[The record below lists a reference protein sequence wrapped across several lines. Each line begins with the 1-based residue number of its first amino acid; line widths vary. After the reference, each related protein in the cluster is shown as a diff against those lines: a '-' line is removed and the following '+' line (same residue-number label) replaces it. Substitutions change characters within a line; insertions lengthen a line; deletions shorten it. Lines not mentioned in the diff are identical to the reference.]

1 MNGQL
6 AQFGITDAPYNLPM
20 STISSDPNREEFSFG
35 HGEMS
40 PNEFTRFLTTVMRS
54 MKAASKEG
62 SLQAF
67 FMSYHFLLELL
78 RAGTI
83 VFGRPKAMCTWVKS
97 QPGQG
102 SLFRSQTEQ
111 VAYFRNGDAPHINN
125 VQLGKHGRN
134 RSTAW
139 HYDGMTTASS
149 ERADLLKEH
158 ATPKPVDLLQD
169 AILDVTNKGGIV
181 LDPFGGIGSTMLAAH
196 ACERRAH
203 LIEIEPRYVDV
214 TIRRMHSAHGVEAV
228 RVSDGKFFSEL
239 EAENRDK
246 AKVSS

>member
-1 MNGQL
+1 
-6 AQFGITDAPYNLPM
+6 
-20 STISSDPNREEFSFG
+20 
-35 HGEMS
+35 
-40 PNEFTRFLTTVMRS
+40 
-54 MKAASKEG
+54 
-62 SLQAF
+62 
-67 FMSYHFLLELL
+67 
-78 RAGTI
+78 
-83 VFGRPKAMCTWVKS
+83 MCTWVKS

-139 HYDGMTTASS
+139 HYAGMTTASS

-214 TIRRMHSAHGVEAV
+214 TIRRMHSAHGVEAI
-228 RVSDGKFFSEL
+228 RVSDGKSFSEL